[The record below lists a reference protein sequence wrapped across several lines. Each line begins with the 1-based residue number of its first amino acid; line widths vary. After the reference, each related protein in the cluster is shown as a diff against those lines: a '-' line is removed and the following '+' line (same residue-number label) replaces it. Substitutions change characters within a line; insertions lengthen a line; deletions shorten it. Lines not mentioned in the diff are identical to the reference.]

1 MAIEVKATEV
11 AKLRKMTGA
20 GMMDCKNALIEAEG
34 DYDRAQEIIREKGK
48 LVAAKRADRE
58 TTEGSVIAKISS
70 DGKNGIVVA
79 LGCETDFV
87 AKNEEFQTL
96 AGKIADVTVAN
107 LPADTEA
114 LNALKI
120 DNFTVAELVSNQT
133 GKSGE
138 KHVICFYGKIEGQYL
153 ASYIHMNNKL
163 ATVVAF
169 NKQIPAEV
177 SEDVA
182 MQVAAMAPVSVTKDD
197 CPQNVIDRE
206 MQIGREQARQE
217 GKPENML
224 DKIAEGKLNKFFKE
238 STLNEQ
244 AFIKDSK
251 VSVAQYLKS
260 IDPEVKI
267 IGFVRFSL
275 ND

>member
-58 TTEGSVIAKISS
+58 TTEGAVIAKISA

-87 AKNEEFQTL
+87 AKNEEFQAL
-96 AGKIADVTVAN
+96 ANSIADATAAN
-107 LPADTEA
+107 LPADADA

-138 KHVICFYGKIEGQYL
+138 KHVICFYGKIAGEYL
-153 ASYIHMNNKL
+153 ASYIHSNKKL

-169 NKQIPAEV
+169 NKPVPAEA
-177 SEDVA
+177 SEDIA
-182 MQVAAMAPVSVTKDD
+182 MQVAAMAPVSVSKDD
-197 CPQNVIDRE
+197 CPQNVVERE
-206 MQIGREQARQE
+206 LQIGREQARQE

-224 DKIAEGKLNKFFKE
+224 EKIAEGKLNKFFKE

-244 AFIKDSK
+244 AFIKDAK

-260 IDPEVKI
+260 VDAGAEIT
-267 IGFVRFSL
+267 GFVRFSL